1 MEWLEQQKTIAEKN
15 TKLEKSKLLPDLSFA
30 YNNMTI
36 RGIGPDNVV
45 YDGSARFQAG
55 QIGIGIPLFY
65 GAQKA
70 KINASKDM
78 QRLREDNYRF
88 GLRQFNTEYQMAIN
102 QFARFSRS
110 VDYFEETGLKNA
122 AHIRDAAQQQFAN
135 GEINYLEWPCW
146 STNPFPSRP
155 NTPMRSGTLTKALS
169 NSTTTS
175 TNSNNNMKPSFNHL
189 SQNG

>member
-1 MEWLEQQKTIAEKN
+1 
-15 TKLEKSKLLPDLSFA
+15 LEKSKLLPDLSFA

-65 GAQKA
+65 SAQKA

-135 GEINYLEWPCW
+135 GEINYLEW
-146 STNPFPSRP
+146 
-155 NTPMRSGTLTKALS
+155 ALLVNQS
-169 NSTTTS
+169 ISIQTEYLNAVGDLNESIIQL
-175 TNSNNNMKPSFNHL
+175 NYYLNK
-189 SQNG
+189 